1 MEIAIV
7 LVIVG
12 LLVGLV
18 LRAWE
23 MQVSACVR
31 ALAAATQDI
40 QVAYFGFTDR
50 FHRVPGDWNAT
61 AAGAGIGT
69 SINGGGNDSGQLD
82 HPAGAAAYSEVN
94 ALWEQMSKAGFISG
108 TYAGSAATEPS
119 ASNNLAPMNAY
130 NGVIIVGVTDDY
142 QGAATKRLKFVI
154 GRGLP
159 VGVARELDVK
169 LDDVAPENGSVR
181 AAPADADVTVFAGT
195 NNWGGQ
201 DGSCVY
207 RPVAGPVSSKKTAP
221 PPAPV
226 GPSIWD
232 TGARRQD
239 CNVVTLF

>member
-1 MEIAIV
+1 MEIALV

-23 MQVSACVR
+23 LQVSARVR
-31 ALAAATQDI
+31 TLAAASQDI
-40 QVAYFGFTDR
+40 QVAYLGFIDR
-50 FHRVPGDWNAT
+50 FHQVPGDWNAA
-61 AAGAGIGT
+61 AAGAAIGT
-69 SINGGGNDSGQLD
+69 SINGGGNDNGQLD

-94 ALWEQMSKAGFISG
+94 ALWEQMGKAGFISG
-108 TYAGSAATEPS
+108 TYAGTAATEPS
-119 ASNNLAPMNAY
+119 ASNNLAPMNIY

-142 QGAATKRLKFVI
+142 QGAARTHLNVVI

-159 VGVARELDVK
+159 VGVARELDLK
-169 LDDVAPENGSVR
+169 LDDAAPETGSVR
-181 AAPADADVTVFAGT
+181 ASPADAAVTVFAGT

-201 DGSCVY
+201 EGSCVY
-207 RPVAGPVSSKKTAP
+207 QPVAGPVSSKNKSP
-221 PPAPV
+221 PPV
-226 GPSIWD
+226 GPSRWD